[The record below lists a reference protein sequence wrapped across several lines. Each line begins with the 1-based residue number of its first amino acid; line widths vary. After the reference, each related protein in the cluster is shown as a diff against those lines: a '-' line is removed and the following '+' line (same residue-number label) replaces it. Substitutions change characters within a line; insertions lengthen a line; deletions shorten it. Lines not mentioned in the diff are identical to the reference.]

1 MRGSIPRLSA
11 KFFLTRSLVVEQHTF
26 NVQVEVFDSLRVNQ
40 VCNPKRLSNR
50 DMTLNCK
57 KLLAKSINSFSGCAV
72 AKGSLAC
79 RVAPDQLRSRVTLLI
94 LRVQEVPTKILER

>member
-40 VCNPKRLSNR
+40 VLRFNMEYDEVFVNSFFMEQKMSEIQKIIQDLRGLLSNEYLDNDEYETVCQAIR
-50 DMTLNCK
+50 MLGGT
-57 KLLAKSINSFSGCAV
+57 
-72 AKGSLAC
+72 
-79 RVAPDQLRSRVTLLI
+79 P
-94 LRVQEVPTKILER
+94 